1 MIFIRTIKLNEE
13 KGRIDY
19 IHYFPDMLTEE
30 EKKDGYMVDKFDM
43 PQGQEAFYN
52 YKTGKVFFEKAPIP
66 KEIQTL
72 EELQNRLK
80 ANEQTTLMLMTQI
93 AKLNE
98 RKEVK

>member
-1 MIFIRTIKLNEE
+1 MIFIRATKINEE
-13 KGRIDY
+13 KGRINF
-19 IHYFPDMLTEE
+19 IHYLPNVLTEE
-30 EKKDGYMVDKFDM
+30 EKKDGYIVEKFYT